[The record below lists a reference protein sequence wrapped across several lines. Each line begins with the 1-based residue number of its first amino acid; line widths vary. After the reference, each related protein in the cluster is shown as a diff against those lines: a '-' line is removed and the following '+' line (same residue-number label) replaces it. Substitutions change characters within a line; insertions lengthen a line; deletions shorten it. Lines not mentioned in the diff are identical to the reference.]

1 MILVTPRL
9 DTIEDRNEVRLS
21 LDLRWVQLLEYLD
34 LKFQIFGYQ
43 DICSVD
49 NEYFF
54 NDIQG
59 VLLTGG
65 NNIPGVNVTSNS
77 VDYIRD
83 SIEKRILEYALKN
96 QLPVLGVCR
105 GMQFINHYF
114 GGQLKKIA
122 GHAGSQHLIS
132 FNQGKYKDRVVNSYH
147 DFGISQ
153 DGLADTLK
161 ILGKDVDGNVEFFQ
175 HKRLSVWGIMWHP
188 EREPQFV
195 DEDVNL
201 LREIFF

>member
-9 DTIEDRNEVRLS
+9 DIIEDRNEVRLS
-21 LDLRWVQLLEYLD
+21 LDLRWVKLLEYLD
-34 LKFQIFGYQ
+34 IKFQIFGYQ
-43 DICSVD
+43 DICKVD

-65 NNIPGVNVTSNS
+65 NNIPGLNVRSDS
-77 VDYIRD
+77 VDYIRND
-83 SIEKRILEYALKN
+83 IEKKIFEYALKN

-122 GHAGSQHLIS
+122 GHAGTQHLIS
-132 FNQGKYKDRVVNSYH
+132 FNQCKYRDRIVNSYH

-153 DGLADTLK
+153 DGLADALK
-161 ILGKDVDGNVEFFQ
+161 ILGKDIDGNIEFFR
-175 HKRLSVWGIMWHP
+175 HNRLSVWGIMWHP

-195 DEDVNL
+195 GEDLNL